1 MKSRD
6 RRHYSG
12 GKQLGGPDPQLAGGG
27 IRQKVDVRNALAQ
40 FIEDDSAP
48 LDEGVTIGRRFNPLS
63 RAVEETHAERMFEV
77 GDRLRDGGLRHVE
90 AADRLA
96 HAACGD
102 HGHQDVE
109 VPQLD
114 AASQTFIPWHAG

>member
-1 MKSRD
+1 MIAAA
-6 RRHYSG
+6 SG
-12 GKQLGGPDPQLAGGG
+12 SGPDPQLAGGG
-27 IRQKVDVRNALAQ
+27 IRQKVDVGNALSQ
-40 FIEDDSAP
+40 FIEDYSAP
-48 LDEGVTIGRRFNPLS
+48 LDEGVTIVRRLDPLS

-90 AADRLA
+90 TTDRLA
-96 HAACGD
+96 HAACSD